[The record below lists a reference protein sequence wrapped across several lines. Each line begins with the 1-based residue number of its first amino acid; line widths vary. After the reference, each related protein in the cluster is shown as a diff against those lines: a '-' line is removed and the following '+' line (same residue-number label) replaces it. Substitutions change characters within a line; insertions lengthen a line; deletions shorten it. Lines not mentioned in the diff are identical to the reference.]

1 MYKKR
6 IILSGLIIIIQISFL
21 WTGYY
26 FASKNLIFSG
36 NTYIIYSSQEENL
49 PATITIKGIN
59 NKSEEIIVKS
69 NDTLNLKNHWIK
81 ELKIQS
87 NCVHSKIKIKTIN
100 HSQII
105 EKSIVS
111 GITILNNKNTQYHG
125 CFLQLLISSFSWNGV
140 NGIIMK
146 AFWFFQLLFIIGV
159 VYYNCISNN
168 REVFNKRLKVSN
180 LIFTS
185 AIITMGF
192 FILIKAACYTYPNAE
207 DLSNA
212 ITSYNTE
219 NVFSTALLYLSLDSR
234 FTTNLLYS
242 FSPILFGGVEYY
254 KLSAILYL
262 ILITFS
268 IFFLFIYNKF
278 NIFFC

>member
-111 GITILNNKNTQYHG
+111 
-125 CFLQLLISSFSWNGV
+125 
-140 NGIIMK
+140 
-146 AFWFFQLLFIIGV
+146 
-159 VYYNCISNN
+159 
-168 REVFNKRLKVSN
+168 
-180 LIFTS
+180 
-185 AIITMGF
+185 
-192 FILIKAACYTYPNAE
+192 
-207 DLSNA
+207 
-212 ITSYNTE
+212 
-219 NVFSTALLYLSLDSR
+219 
-234 FTTNLLYS
+234 
-242 FSPILFGGVEYY
+242 
-254 KLSAILYL
+254 
-262 ILITFS
+262 
-268 IFFLFIYNKF
+268 
-278 NIFFC
+278 